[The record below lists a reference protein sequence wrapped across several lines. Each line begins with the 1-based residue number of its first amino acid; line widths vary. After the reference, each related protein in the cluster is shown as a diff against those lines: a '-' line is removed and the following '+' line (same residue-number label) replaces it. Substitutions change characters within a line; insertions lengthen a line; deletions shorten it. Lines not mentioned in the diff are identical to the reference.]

1 MGLCTYV
8 PNFVFVFVFLEKKSH
23 AELSVALMDDDVRLT
38 RHVARQVVGIG
49 IGEGRRYRVMCV
61 SEFYQSWVEE

>member
-1 MGLCTYV
+1 
-8 PNFVFVFVFLEKKSH
+8 
-23 AELSVALMDDDVRLT
+23 MDDDVRLT

-49 IGEGRRYRVMCV
+49 IGEGRRYRVICV